1 MEERIIDIIS
11 RSLGGQATTSEEN
24 KELEAWLSDNGNK
37 RFYKGMQQ
45 FSAEA
50 KESLKAREANVDRAF
65 EKHLGKMKESRKIL
79 RLRTF
84 KKVLPYAASILLMV
98 GLFSVM
104 MYLGHEDSGISQEEQ
119 WLTAM
124 EPGSNKAELVLADGK
139 VLDLDANRK
148 KNSIKEKDGTVI
160 NNTGTGLVY
169 DASNKANELIS
180 YNSLVVPRGG
190 EFQLELED
198 GTKVWV
204 NSDTRLRYPTKFP
217 KDERVVLLEGEAYF
231 EVSKD
236 KNRPFIVKTQGV
248 DVRVLGTQFNV
259 SSYVDDESIQTTLVE
274 GSVAVVDRKNPKTN
288 LLLDPGYQAVFS
300 KNARDIENKKVKVEL
315 YTSWKDGKFV
325 FEQSSLY
332 DIMNKVS
339 RWYDVKV
346 FYQNNEAGD
355 INFTGTLK
363 RYESLD
369 RLLGM
374 IEKTNEVKFF
384 FKDNTIIVQKQY

>member
-11 RSLGGQATTSEEN
+11 RSIGGQPVTSEEN
-24 KELEAWLSDNGNK
+24 KELEAWLSNNGNK
-37 RFYKGMQQ
+37 RFYQGLRQ
-45 FSAEA
+45 FSSEA
-50 KESLKAREANVDRAF
+50 KKSLMAREANVDRAF
-65 EKHLGKMKESRKIL
+65 EKHLGKMRETRKEL
-79 RLRTF
+79 RIKTF
-84 KKVLPYAASILLMV
+84 RKVLPYAASILLMI

-104 MYLGHEDSGISQEEQ
+104 MYLGHEEAGISKEEQ

-139 VLDLDANRK
+139 VLDLDADRK
-148 KNSIKEKDGTVI
+148 KSTIKENDGTVI

-204 NSDTRLRYPTKFP
+204 NSETRLRYPTKFP
-217 KDERVVLLEGEAYF
+217 NGERVVLLEGEAYF

-236 KNRPFIVKTQGV
+236 KNRPFIVKTQGI
-248 DVRVLGTQFNV
+248 DVRVLGTQFNI
-259 SSYVDDESIQTTLVE
+259 SSYADDKAIQTTLVE
-274 GSVAVVDRKNPKTN
+274 GSVAVMDSKNPGTN
-288 LLLDPGYQAVFS
+288 LILDPGYQAVFS
-300 KNARDIENKKVKVEL
+300 KGDRELENKKVNVDL

-346 FYQNNEAGD
+346 FYQNNTAGD

-374 IEKTNEVKFF
+374 LEKTNEVKFF

>member
-11 RSLGGQATTSEEN
+11 RSLGGQATTSEEK
-24 KELEAWLSDNGNK
+24 KELEAWLSDHGNK

-217 KDERVVLLEGEAYF
+217 NNERVILLEGEAYF

-259 SSYVDDESIQTTLVE
+259 SSYADDESIQTTLVE
-274 GSVAVVDRKNPKTN
+274 GSVAVMDRKNPKTN

-300 KNARDIENKKVKVEL
+300 KEARDIANKKVNVEL

-325 FEQSSLY
+325 FEQASLY

>member
-11 RSLGGQATTSEEN
+11 RSLGGQATTSEEK

-104 MYLGHEDSGISQEEQ
+104 MYLGHEDSEISQEEQ

-204 NSDTRLRYPTKFP
+204 NSETRLRYPTKFP
-217 KDERVVLLEGEAYF
+217 NNERVVLLEGEAYF

-259 SSYVDDESIQTTLVE
+259 SSYADDESIQTTLVE
-274 GSVAVVDRKNPKTN
+274 GSVAVMDRKNPKTN

-300 KNARDIENKKVKVEL
+300 KEARDIANKKVNVEL

-325 FEQSSLY
+325 FEQASLY

>member
-11 RSLGGQATTSEEN
+11 RSIGGQLVTSEEN
-24 KELEAWLSDNGNK
+24 KELEAWLSNNGNK
-37 RFYKGMQQ
+37 RFYQGLKQ
-45 FSAEA
+45 FSSEA
-50 KESLKAREANVDRAF
+50 KKSLMAREANVDRAF
-65 EKHLGKMKESRKIL
+65 EKHLGKMRETRKEL
-79 RLRTF
+79 RIKTF
-84 KKVLPYAASILLMV
+84 RKVLPYAASILLMI

-104 MYLGHEDSGISQEEQ
+104 MYLGHEEAGISKEEQ

-139 VLDLDANRK
+139 VLDLDADRK
-148 KNSIKEKDGTVI
+148 KSTIKENDGTVI

-204 NSDTRLRYPTKFP
+204 NSETRLRYPTKFP
-217 KDERVVLLEGEAYF
+217 NGERVVLLEGEAYF

-236 KNRPFIVKTQGV
+236 KNRPFIVKTQGI
-248 DVRVLGTQFNV
+248 DVRVLGTQFNI
-259 SSYVDDESIQTTLVE
+259 SSYADDKAIQTTLVE
-274 GSVAVVDRKNPKTN
+274 GSVAVMDSKNPGTN
-288 LLLDPGYQAVFS
+288 LILDPGYQAVFS
-300 KNARDIENKKVKVEL
+300 KGDRELENKKVNVDL

-346 FYQNNEAGD
+346 FYQNNAAGD

-374 IEKTNEVKFF
+374 LEKTNEVKFF